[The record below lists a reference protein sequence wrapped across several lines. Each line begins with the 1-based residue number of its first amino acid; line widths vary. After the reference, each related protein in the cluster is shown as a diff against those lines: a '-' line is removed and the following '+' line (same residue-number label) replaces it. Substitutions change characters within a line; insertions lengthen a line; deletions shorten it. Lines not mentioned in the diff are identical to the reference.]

1 MKKPTRFRKRI
12 RYESIFNRLS
22 REDRF
27 KATVAAMNTLL
38 AQKGIYTQ
46 EEFEEYF
53 CQWGEAAIKK
63 ANRP

>member
-1 MKKPTRFRKRI
+1 MKKKPTRRQ
-12 RYESIFNRLS
+12 RYEGVFNRLS

-38 AQKGIYTQ
+38 VQKGIYTQ

-63 ANRP
+63 EKRP

>member
-1 MKKPTRFRKRI
+1 MKKKPTRRQ
-12 RYESIFNRLS
+12 RYEGVFKRLS

-27 KATVAAMNTLL
+27 KATVASMNTLL
-38 AQKGIYTQ
+38 VQKLIYTQ